1 MDRFRQCALSSYM
14 RRKYPYILDRNCVIL
29 AEDHTD
35 FMDISVTLDCRIIT
49 LLNYKPHQSDWNH
62 HVEGNL

>member
-1 MDRFRQCALSSYM
+1 MDRFRQCALPSYM

-49 LLNYKPHQSDWNH
+49 LLNYKPHQSD
-62 HVEGNL
+62 